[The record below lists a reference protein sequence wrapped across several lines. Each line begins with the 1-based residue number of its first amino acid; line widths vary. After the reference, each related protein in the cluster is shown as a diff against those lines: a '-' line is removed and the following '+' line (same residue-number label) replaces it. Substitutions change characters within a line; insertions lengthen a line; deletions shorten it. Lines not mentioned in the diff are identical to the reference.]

1 MEYRETRFQ
10 TICADPKSRGLLHRE
25 APRSAISP
33 HSVLFGV
40 VSENAGDCRD
50 VFCEKLLFL
59 YRNRKDVM
67 LISCRET
74 VLVEILFQGGSL

>member
-40 VSENAGDCRD
+40 VSENTGDCRD
-50 VFCEKLLFL
+50 VSARNSCFFTGIEK
-59 YRNRKDVM
+59 M
-67 LISCRET
+67 SC
-74 VLVEILFQGGSL
+74 